1 MKNSNWFK
9 KMGLVYI
16 PVSLVGTI
24 LMLLT
29 IGFCVTV
36 FIAVDRHSHSVT
48 DTLYGIFP
56 SFVSSFT
63 VLFWVANNT
72 SVESRTT
79 VK

>member
-9 KMGLVYI
+9 KVGLIFV
-16 PVSLVGTI
+16 PVSIAGAI
-24 LMLLT
+24 LLLLT
-29 IGFCVTV
+29 VAFCITV
-36 FIAVDRHSHSVT
+36 FVAVDRQSHSVT

-56 SFVSSFT
+56 SFVSAFT

-79 VK
+79 LK